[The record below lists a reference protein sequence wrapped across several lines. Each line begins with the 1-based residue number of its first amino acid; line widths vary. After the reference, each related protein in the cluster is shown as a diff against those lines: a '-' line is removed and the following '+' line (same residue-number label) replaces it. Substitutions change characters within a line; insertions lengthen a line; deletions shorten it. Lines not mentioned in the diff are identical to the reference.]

1 MKAFAALVGA
11 GYTVGACYALGAVI
25 AARLGTRLRREEK
38 FPLAFVLG
46 AAVLHL
52 ALFAIMTLKVAYTP
66 VLLLLLTACVV
77 AALITGNWRLPP
89 QEPPHGDSFSRRIRY
104 LFGAI
109 AIAFTVLY
117 FFNAWAPEIS
127 PDGSGY
133 HLTLVALYLRAHG
146 FRPVL
151 TNVLSTFSGG
161 VDILFLPAFAIGKH
175 SAAALVHFAF
185 LIALA
190 LEVWAYGRRIG
201 HFLAGAAAA
210 LLVYASPV
218 VGIDQSLKC
227 ESNCRTLIGTS
238 ACGSKGWERTGVGT
252 ASCSRG
258 VASNAIRWI
267 APPGCRLRV
276 AIKQGELRPAKGY
289 RLGREGFFGRSR
301 QLGNDKIGRCIRP
314 AFIA

>member
-77 AALITGNWRLPP
+77 AALIIGNWRLPPP

-117 FFNAWAPEIS
+117 FFICL
-127 PDGSGY
+127 GS
-133 HLTLVALYLRAHG
+133 
-146 FRPVL
+146 
-151 TNVLSTFSGG
+151 
-161 VDILFLPAFAIGKH
+161 
-175 SAAALVHFAF
+175 
-185 LIALA
+185 
-190 LEVWAYGRRIG
+190 
-201 HFLAGAAAA
+201 
-210 LLVYASPV
+210 
-218 VGIDQSLKC
+218 
-227 ESNCRTLIGTS
+227 
-238 ACGSKGWERTGVGT
+238 
-252 ASCSRG
+252 
-258 VASNAIRWI
+258 
-267 APPGCRLRV
+267 
-276 AIKQGELRPAKGY
+276 
-289 RLGREGFFGRSR
+289 
-301 QLGNDKIGRCIRP
+301 
-314 AFIA
+314 